1 MLAVVYGSSTG
12 NTKEVAEIL
21 AQKLDAKLINIADIA
36 PSDLDEFSGLVIGT
50 STWGSGDLQD
60 DVEAFD
66 FSKLKVDGKKIAL
79 FGLGD
84 SSSYSDTFCNA
95 MGTIYEILKE
105 KGANF
110 IGSVDSKDYEFDESS
125 AVIDGKFVGL
135 AIDADNESEKTDQR
149 IDSWVKQIKGEF

>member
-1 MLAVVYGSSTG
+1 MLAVVYGSNTG

-21 AQKLDAKLINIADIA
+21 AQKLDAELINIADVT
-36 PSDLDEFSGLVIGT
+36 PEELNKYDNLVIGG

-60 DVEAFD
+60 DVDAFD
-66 FSKLKVDGKKIAL
+66 FSKLDVKGKKIAL

-95 MGTIYEILKE
+95 MGTLYEILKE

-110 IGSVDSKDYEFDESS
+110 VGSVDSGDYEFDESS
-125 AVIDGKFVGL
+125 AVVDGKFVGL
-135 AIDADNESEKTDQR
+135 AIDADNESEKTEQR
-149 IDSWVKQIKGEF
+149 VNDWVEQIKGEF